1 VAGPGSVQDNSDEA
15 LLRGVADGDRR
26 AMRILYQRHHVRVY
40 RFGLRITND
49 TSLAENLVSEVF
61 FAVWRNA
68 SAFAGKSQVSTWIL
82 AIARHKALSAV
93 KRRQDEQLSDEMAN
107 TIMDPADNA
116 ETMVHNQDRGALI
129 QKCLSHLSADHR
141 EVIDLVYYHDKTVE
155 EVAQIVQ
162 VPKNTVKTRMFYAR
176 KFLGKLLEASGFFY
190 EGIGSKAVH

>member
-1 VAGPGSVQDNSDEA
+1 MLAITDFSKEHVALGVAGPGSVQNNSDEA

-61 FAVWRNA
+61 FAVWRHA
-68 SAFAGKSQVSTWIL
+68 GAFAGKSQVSTWIL

-129 QKCLSHLSADHR
+129 QKCLSRLSADHR

-162 VPKNTVKTRMFYAR
+162 VPRTP
-176 KFLGKLLEASGFFY
+176 
-190 EGIGSKAVH
+190 